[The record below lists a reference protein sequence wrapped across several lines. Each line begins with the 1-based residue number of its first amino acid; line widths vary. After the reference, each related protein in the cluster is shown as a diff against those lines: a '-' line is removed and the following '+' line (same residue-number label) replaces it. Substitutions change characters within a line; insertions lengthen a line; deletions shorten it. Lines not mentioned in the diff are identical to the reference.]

1 MVQHNQISV
10 VIPVY
15 GCKATLTELCS
26 RIVKTVSTISDNFEI
41 ILVND
46 NCPQGSWDIIT
57 KLCAKDVR
65 IKGIQLARNFGQ
77 INAITAGLDAS
88 AGDWVIV
95 MDCDL
100 QDRPE
105 EILTLYTKAQ
115 EGYDA
120 VFAKR
125 KNRKDSF
132 FKIFISKFFYK
143 IYSLISDGY
152 YNPATSNFSVV
163 SRKMVDNY
171 CNMREL
177 HRAYVIYMKW
187 LGFKQIDIFVEHDA
201 RKEGKSSYNFKKRVK
216 LAFDILLSQSDKLL
230 KFSMGVGFVL
240 TFLSF
245 IALIFLLV
253 NYFRG
258 NVMPGW
264 TSTIAIMTFLGG
276 MIISSI
282 GIVGVYIGKI
292 FMQSKNRP
300 LYVIRTLLNGKK

>member
-1 MVQHNQISV
+1 MDISV
-10 VIPVY
+10 VVPVY
-15 GCKATLTELCS
+15 GCKSALKELCE
-26 RIVKTVSTISDNFEI
+26 RTIKTLSKITKKFEI

-46 NCPQGSWDIIT
+46 DCPQNSWETIVD
-57 KLCAKDVR
+57 LCKKDKQ
-65 IKGIQLARNFGQ
+65 IKGLQLSRNFGQ
-77 INAITAGLDAS
+77 INAITAGLDHS
-88 AGDWVIV
+88 LGKLVVV

-105 EILTLYTKAQ
+105 EILSLYKKHQ

-125 KNRKDSF
+125 HRRKDSF
-132 FKIFISKFFYK
+132 LKILVSKIFYK

-152 YNPATSNFSVV
+152 YDPAVCNFSIV

-171 CNMREL
+171 CKMREL

-187 LGFKQIDIFVEHDA
+187 LGFKQTDILVEHDS
-201 RKEGKSSYNFKKRVK
+201 RKEGKSSYNFKKRMS
-216 LAFDILLSQSDKLL
+216 LALDILFSQSDKLL
-230 KFSMGVGFVL
+230 RFSVSIGFIMSAI
-240 TFLSF
+240 SF
-245 IALIFLLV
+245 VALILLTI
-253 NYFRG
+253 NYFQG
-258 NVMPGW
+258 SVTTGW

-276 MIISSI
+276 MVISSI

-300 LYVIRTLLNGKK
+300 LYVVRTELNGKK